1 MIKIV
6 SCFWNAE
13 QYISNCIKTLKNQL
27 DGDFEVF
34 LIDDMSTDKSVEV
47 IKNLISD
54 DLRFKLI
61 VNIEKKFKLKNLDD
75 LISTFDDEDIIVELD
90 GDDFLLG
97 NDVITEIK
105 KIYNNKNVWLTN
117 GSFMYT
123 NGVNGFSS
131 KANLSNIRTS
141 VFTFS
146 HLRTWKSW
154 LWKKIKEEDLQ
165 DSEGNYW
172 SVAGDL
178 AFMFPMFE
186 MSGEKHYRHIS
197 TITYIYNENN
207 PLNDHKVNMPMVNSI
222 VNIIRNKTPYNKI

>member
-1 MIKIV
+1 MIKII

-13 QYISNCIKTLKNQL
+13 TYISNCIKTLKNQK
-27 DGDFEVF
+27 DKEFEVF

-123 NGVNGFSS
+123 MVLMGFHQ
-131 KANLSNIRTS
+131 R
-141 VFTFS
+141 
-146 HLRTWKSW
+146 
-154 LWKKIKEEDLQ
+154 Q
-165 DSEGNYW
+165 
-172 SVAGDL
+172 
-178 AFMFPMFE
+178 
-186 MSGEKHYRHIS
+186 
-197 TITYIYNENN
+197 TYQ
-207 PLNDHKVNMPMVNSI
+207 
-222 VNIIRNKTPYNKI
+222 T